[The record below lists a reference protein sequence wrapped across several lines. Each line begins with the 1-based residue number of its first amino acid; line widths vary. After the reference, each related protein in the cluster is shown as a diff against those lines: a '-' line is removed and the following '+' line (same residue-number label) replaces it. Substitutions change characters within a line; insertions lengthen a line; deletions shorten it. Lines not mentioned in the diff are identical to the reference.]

1 MGSELNDTDERFER
15 ATDELAALRR
25 FPGTAKEFWPRLL
38 AACAHLAL
46 ADVAALMLG
55 RPGQTPRWIKIS
67 EWNAGGAATRQRAN
81 FAAFIEQAAERGLG
95 EGSFVEQDD
104 EMTGAFTVGVR
115 MKLASAEDELV
126 LVAQLLDFTEAAA
139 RDALVRLSLA
149 ADTPALYQA
158 NLASR
163 QAQADVE
170 KFATV
175 LDLMVPVNAEKRFI
189 AALLALCNGVAARL
203 VCDRASVGWIEGGYV
218 RLKAISRTEKF
229 DRQMAAA
236 QSLEAVMEEC
246 ADQDEEILWPMPDG
260 AGVVARDH
268 EKFVKE
274 QSAGHLCSVPL
285 RIDSEVVAVL
295 ACERQTAPFTVVEMQ
310 QLRLLCDQLAPRLGD
325 LKKRDRWVGARAA
338 SALREQAAKLIG
350 PEHTWPK
357 VFAIL
362 GVILLAV
369 LFLWRV
375 NYRVE
380 GTFILRSD
388 AVSYLTAPFEGF
400 IEKVMVRP
408 GDALSKGAE
417 IVALNRADL
426 LLEQSAAAAE
436 ITRYERE
443 MEKARAGNLLAEMRI
458 SQALMEESKAKLDL
472 VIHRLENAV
481 LRAPFDGVIVE
492 GDLRERISS
501 PVKQGEPLYKLA
513 RIEGLYVEAEVNER
527 DIKNLAVGS
536 ESEFAFVS
544 QPRTTFK
551 ATVQSI
557 EAAALAKKDGNV
569 FVVRLK
575 PTESAE
581 KWWRPGM
588 TGLCKIES
596 GKRTL
601 WWIFTHRTVDFLRM
615 KFWW

>member
-1 MGSELNDTDERFER
+1 M
-15 ATDELAALRR
+15 
-25 FPGTAKEFWPRLL
+25 
-38 AACAHLAL
+38 
-46 ADVAALMLG
+46 
-55 RPGQTPRWIKIS
+55 
-67 EWNAGGAATRQRAN
+67 
-81 FAAFIEQAAERGLG
+81 
-95 EGSFVEQDD
+95 
-104 EMTGAFTVGVR
+104 
-115 MKLASAEDELV
+115 
-126 LVAQLLDFTEAAA
+126 
-139 RDALVRLSLA
+139 
-149 ADTPALYQA
+149 
-158 NLASR
+158 
-163 QAQADVE
+163 E

-203 VCDRASVGWIEGGYV
+203 GCDRTSVGWIEGGYV

-236 QSLEAVMEEC
+236 QALEAVMEEC

-268 EKFVKE
+268 EKFAKE
-274 QSAGHLCSVPL
+274 HNAGHLCTVPL
-285 RIDSEVVAVL
+285 RVDSKVVAVL
-295 ACERQTAPFTVVEMQ
+295 ACERQTSAFTVTEMQ
-310 QLRLLCDQLAPRLGD
+310 QIRLLCDQLTPRLGD
-325 LKKRDRWVGARAA
+325 LKRSDRWIGARAA
-338 SALREQAAKLIG
+338 SGIREQAAKLLG

-357 VFAIL
+357 IFSIL
-362 GVILLAV
+362 GVILVAA
-369 LFLWRV
+369 LFLVRV

-400 IEKVMVRP
+400 IDKVAVRP
-408 GDALSKGAE
+408 GDYLVKGAE
-417 IVALNRADL
+417 VVSLNRSDL

-443 MEKARAGNLLAEMRI
+443 MEKARAGKLLAEMRI
-458 SQALMEESKAKLDL
+458 SQALADESRAKFDL
-472 VIHRLENAV
+472 IAHRLENAV

-501 PVKQGEPLYKLA
+501 PVKQGEPLYKFA

-527 DIKNLAVGS
+527 DVKHLAVNTQA
-536 ESEFAFVS
+536 EFAFVA

-551 ATVQSI
+551 ATVISI
-557 EAAALAKKDGNV
+557 ESAALAKKDGNV

-575 PTESAE
+575 PEDSVE

-588 TGLCKIES
+588 TGLCKIETS
-596 GKRTL
+596 KRSL